1 MRILMYHY
9 VKDKKGLP
17 NRGYLELK
25 SFQKQIN
32 FFEYNNKILNCE
44 NFLENLNENKGEF
57 EKDDL
62 LLTFDD
68 GLKCHYDYVLPLL
81 IKKKINAIF
90 FIPTKILL
98 ENKILKVHKIHIL
111 LSLCS
116 QNDLLK
122 EILNHKSN
130 ENYSQYSKIT
140 YYNQEENSEKLI
152 KNYLNYDLN
161 SAVSEDFVDYLFNKY
176 TDINENELFQK
187 IYLNYEEVVN
197 LSKNNMFI
205 GSHSHNHRLLSKEKG
220 SDIKIDISKSF
231 EIIQTFTKYKIFCFP
246 YGGKISYNDE
256 TLDALKDSSVDLAF
270 SVENKEF
277 SSLNDFSKFEIPRLD
292 CNNFKHGKAYF

>member
-1 MRILMYHY
+1 MQILMYHY
-9 VKDKKGLP
+9 VKDKMGLP

-44 NFLENLNENKGEF
+44 NFIENFNKNKGEF
-57 EKDDL
+57 EKDDI

-68 GLKCHYDYVLPLL
+68 GLKCHYDYVLPFLN
-81 IKKKINAIF
+81 KKKINAIF

-130 ENYSQYSKIT
+130 GNYSQYSKIT

-161 SAVSEDFVDYLFNKY
+161 SDVSEDFVNYLFNKY
-176 TDINENELFQK
+176 TEIDEIELFQK
-187 IYLNYEEVVN
+187 IYLNYEDVVN

-205 GSHSHNHRLLSKEKG
+205 GSHSHYHRLLSKEKG
-220 SDIKIDISKSF
+220 CDIKIDISKSF

-256 TLDALKDSSVDLAF
+256 TLDTLKDLNVDLAF

-277 SSLNDFSKFEIPRLD
+277 SSLNDFSKYEIPRLD
-292 CNNFKHGKAYF
+292 CNKFKHGKTYF

>member
-1 MRILMYHY
+1 MKVLMYHY

-32 FFEYNNKILNCE
+32 FFENQNKILNCE
-44 NFLENLNENKGEF
+44 SFLESLNKNKSEF

-68 GLKCHYDYVLPLL
+68 GLKCHYDFVLPFL

-130 ENYSQYSKIT
+130 GNYSQYSGIA

-152 KNYLNYDLN
+152 KKYLNYDLD
-161 SAVSEDFVDYLFNKY
+161 SAESEDFVDYLFNKY
-176 TDINENELFQK
+176 TGIDEVELFQK
-187 IYLNYEEVVN
+187 IYLNYEEIVN
-197 LSKNNMFI
+197 LSKNNMLI

-220 SDIKIDISKSF
+220 HDIKIDISKSF
-231 EIIQTFTKYKIFCFP
+231 EIIRSFTKYKIFCYP
-246 YGGKISYNDE
+246 YGGKISYNDD
-256 TLDALKDSSVDLAF
+256 TLDTLKDLDVDLAF
-270 SVENKEF
+270 SVENEEF
-277 SSLNDFSKFEIPRLD
+277 SNLNVFSKYEIPRLD
-292 CNNFKHGKAYF
+292 CNNFQHGRANF